1 MKIIKHIVFSGGG
14 PTGLVQYGALKYLT
28 TNNIINNKNIES
40 IYSTSI
46 GSVVALIYILN
57 FDWTWIDDFLIKRP
71 WEKLVNFSYSSYFNI
86 FNDKGIVNKKT
97 IINALKPLFM
107 AKEIPLTITLLEFYN
122 LTAIEFN
129 IYTCNLTSFKK
140 EKLNYNNTPNLE
152 LIDAIYMSS
161 TVPLMFAP
169 LYVNN
174 CYYLDGGIF
183 INCPINECL
192 FDKKCCHDE
201 ILCFTNDKRGPID
214 LSNNFY
220 KENNYNYDSSNY
232 NLNQDANFFEY
243 LIYIIKTLF
252 NKLSIIE
259 NENIIAIKNSINTCL
274 SEQLVD
280 LKYWTYVFKTE
291 TERDYLIKLG
301 EIQGEKFVAMLA
313 CSNII
318 NTYNVSNSDV
328 SNSDVSNSDVSN
340 SNVYNSDVS
349 NSDVSNSDVSN
360 SNVYNSNESNSNV
373 YNSNESNSNVYNSA
387 VSNSDVLENINNL

>member
-169 LYVNN
+169 LYINN

-220 KENNYNYDSSNY
+220 KENNYNYDSANY
-232 NLNQDANFFEY
+232 QLTEEANFFEY

-259 NENIIAIKNSINTCL
+259 NENTIAIKNSINTSL
-274 SEQLVD
+274 TEQIVD
-280 LKYWTYVFKTE
+280 IKYWTYVFKTE
-291 TERDYLIKLG
+291 TERDYLVKLG
-301 EIQGEKFVAMLA
+301 ELQGEKFH
-313 CSNII
+313 NILLTL
-318 NTYNVSNSDV
+318 NMPNA
-328 SNSDVSNSDVSN
+328 
-340 SNVYNSDVS
+340 
-349 NSDVSNSDVSN
+349 
-360 SNVYNSNESNSNV
+360 NETTL
-373 YNSNESNSNVYNSA
+373 NETNANETNA
-387 VSNSDVLENINNL
+387 NETTLNETNANETNANETTLNETNLNEKNANQANANETTLNETNANETTLNETNANETNINIE